1 MASKFFFWSEDESK
15 HLLHWDANCQDKNQ
29 EIQTCQESYIVLPLS
44 VTVFCFS
51 LVLIL
56 PVIFISLVNRSIDV
70 FKEAAYKS
78 DL

>member
-15 HLLHWDANCQDKNQ
+15 HLLQWTATCQDKNQ

-56 PVIFISLVNRSIDV
+56 PVIFTSPVSRSIDV
-70 FKEAAYKS
+70 FREATYKS